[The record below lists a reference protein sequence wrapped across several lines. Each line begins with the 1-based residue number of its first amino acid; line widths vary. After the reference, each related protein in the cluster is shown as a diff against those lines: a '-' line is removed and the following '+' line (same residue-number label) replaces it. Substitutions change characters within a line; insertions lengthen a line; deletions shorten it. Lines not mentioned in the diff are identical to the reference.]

1 MAWGTG
7 GASWWHTSDVQMVC
21 KNMVKAETAGEWKWL
36 VSLRFFYG
44 FSWGCPPFGKK
55 IIRLLRR
62 HENSFLQVRS
72 KISMLWP
79 RRVCFACPQD
89 LMASQGICII
99 VFIICVY
106 IQYRSSIMPRV
117 CWYWGSWQLSSAAC
131 WVWVSG
137 CFGVKFVRASLGC
150 ASFGTRALDHPEKQ
164 QQDSSFHVS
173 SKDLV
178 VLVVFICLH
187 WVLGCLGSWSP
198 FFCFFGDDVII
209 CTSNMAAEFHL
220 RIPFNLC
227 CS

>member
-1 MAWGTG
+1 MVLVGDVHHLEKRLSDFLGVTRTHSCRSGPKYQCCGLAVCVLLVLKI
-7 GASWWHTSDVQMVC
+7 WWR
-21 KNMVKAETAGEWKWL
+21 VKVFAGL
-36 VSLRFFYG
+36 
-44 FSWGCPPFGKK
+44 
-55 IIRLLRR
+55 
-62 HENSFLQVRS
+62 
-72 KISMLWP
+72 
-79 RRVCFACPQD
+79 
-89 LMASQGICII
+89 CII

-106 IQYRSSIMPRV
+106 IIEAIFCPVSPGTPFRLQWLQHLQLLS
-117 CWYWGSWQLSSAAC
+117 CWGSWQLSSAAC

-137 CFGVKFVRASLGC
+137 CFGVKFVRASSGC
-150 ASFGTRALDHPEKQ
+150 ASFGTRALDHWTIQ
-164 QQDSSFHVS
+164 CLDQQDSSFHVMS